1 MSAAESAADQPAA
14 FGELLWTPSDAQRLG
29 SPLQRYL
36 DWLPKQE
43 GVGPFPTYADAWQ
56 WSVEHPAEFWE
67 SLWRYFG
74 VQAASPYSAVLSDAA
89 MPGARWFPGATLNF
103 AEHVFRAASDDRPA
117 LLFVEEGAEP
127 AEVSWAELRRQVAGL
142 AATLRAWG
150 VGVGDT
156 VAAFL
161 PNTPHAIV
169 AQLATASVGA
179 VWSACGPDFGTQGV
193 LDRFAQIEPKVF
205 IGVDG
210 YRYGGKR
217 IDRRTEC
224 MQTRDALPSVEHT
237 VWVDYQFPEG
247 PACAESIRWAEAVA
261 GPGAAGGQDGAE
273 PALLFEAVPF
283 DHPLWI
289 LYSSGTTGLPKG
301 IVHGH
306 GGILLEHYK
315 AIAFHMGV
323 EEGDRFFW
331 YSSTSWMMWNIVLG
345 SLLLGATAVLYDG
358 SPAFPDVSG
367 LWQLAEKTGAT
378 MLGTSA
384 GYLMASQKAD
394 LRPGRDLDLSA
405 LRAIGS
411 TGSPLPPTGFRWVYE
426 AVGSDIWLNSLS
438 GGTDVCT
445 AFVAGNPLLP
455 VYSGEIQCRALGCRV
470 ESWDPEGHPHVGA
483 VGELVLTAPTPSMP
497 VKFWNDPDG
506 HKYHDA
512 YFDAFPGVWRHGDWC
527 TITERGGVIIHGR
540 SDSTLNKQGVRMGS
554 ADIYEVVEKLPE
566 IRESLVIGVE
576 LPDGGY
582 WMPLFVHL
590 ADGAALDDALKK
602 RVAAAI
608 RAELTPRHVP
618 DELVEIPGVPHTRTG
633 KRLEIPV
640 KRLLTGADPSKA
652 VNLGTVDDP
661 ALIEWFV
668 EYASRRNAEG

>member
-1 MSAAESAADQPAA
+1 MSAADQPTA
-14 FGELLWTPSDAQRLG
+14 FGELLWTPSEALRLG
-29 SPLQRYL
+29 NPLKRYL
-36 DWLPKQE
+36 DWLPGQ
-43 GVGPFPTYADAWQ
+43 GVGPFTAYDDAWQ
-56 WSVEHPAEFWE
+56 WSVDHPAEFWE
-67 SLWRYFG
+67 SVWRYFD
-74 VQAASPYSAVLSDAA
+74 VQSATPYEAVLPSTE
-89 MPGARWFPGATLNF
+89 MPGAHWFPGATLNF
-103 AEHVFRAASDDRPA
+103 AEHIIRAASDDRPA
-117 LLFVEEGAEP
+117 LVFVEEGAEP
-127 AEVSWAELRRQVAGL
+127 VDVSWAELKTQVANL
-142 AATLRAWG
+142 AATLRGWG
-150 VGVGDT
+150 VGPGDR

-161 PNTPHAIV
+161 PNTPHAVV
-169 AQLATASVGA
+169 AVLATAAVGA
-179 VWSACGPDFGTQGV
+179 IWSSCGPDFGAQGV

-205 IGVDG
+205 IGADG

-217 IDRRTEC
+217 IDRRNEF
-224 MQTRDALPSVEHT
+224 MAARDALPSVEHT
-237 VWVDYQFPEG
+237 IWVDYQFPEG
-247 PACAESIRWAEAVA
+247 PACADSIRWSEAVE
-261 GPGAAGGQDGAE
+261 GDAE
-273 PALLFEAVPF
+273 LAFEQVPF
-283 DHPLWI
+283 EHPLWI

-331 YSSTSWMMWNIVLG
+331 YSSTSWMMWNVVVG
-345 SLLLGATAVLYDG
+345 SLLLGATAVVYDG

-367 LWQLAEKTGAT
+367 LWRLAEQTRAT
-378 MLGTSA
+378 LLGTSA
-384 GYLMASQKAD
+384 GYLMASQKAE
-394 LRPGRDLDLSA
+394 LHPGRDFDLSA

-426 AVGSDIWLNSLS
+426 AVDADIWLNSLS

-455 VYSGEIQCRALGCRV
+455 VYSGEIQCRGLGCRV
-470 ESWDPEGHPHVGA
+470 ESWDVEGKPHSGE

-497 VKFWNDPDG
+497 VMMWNDPDG

-512 YFDAFPGVWRHGDWC
+512 YFDVYPGVWRHGDWC
-527 TITERGGVIIHGR
+527 TVTERGGVIIHGR

-566 IRESLVIGVE
+566 IVESLVIGVE
-576 LPDGGY
+576 LADGGY

-590 ADGAALDDALKK
+590 APDAELDDALKA
-602 RVAAAI
+602 RIAAAI

-618 DELVEIPGVPHTRTG
+618 DEVIAVPGVPHTRTG

-640 KRLLTGADPSKA
+640 KRLLTGAEPDRA
-652 VNLGTVDDP
+652 VNLGTVDNP

-668 EYASRRNAEG
+668 EYAARRG